1 MPVVRIDMWEGR
13 DKETKRKLIQSVS
26 KAVADSLGIE
36 VDRIEIILNDVPKD
50 NWGKNGEQASEL

>member
-26 KAVADSLGIE
+26 KAVADSLDIE
-36 VDRIEIILNDVPKD
+36 IDRVEIILNEVPKD

>member
-1 MPVVRIDMWEGR
+1 MPVVRIDMWEGS

-36 VDRIEIILNDVPKD
+36 VDRIEIILSDVPKD

>member
-36 VDRIEIILNDVPKD
+36 VDRVEIILSDVPKD

>member
-36 VDRIEIILNDVPKD
+36 VDRIEIILIDVPED

>member
-50 NWGKNGEQASEL
+50 NWGKKGEQSSGL

>member
-36 VDRIEIILNDVPKD
+36 VDRVEIILSDVPKD
-50 NWGKNGEQASEL
+50 NWGKDGKQASEL